1 VDIDAP
7 TALLGGLSP
16 ARFMQRHWQR
26 RPLVV
31 RGAWPG
37 VAAPLPRAALF
48 ELAARDDV
56 ESRLVVREGDGKGD
70 GKVDGDGARWRVRHG
85 PLSRRALPPLAQPHW
100 TLLVQGLDLHVEAA
114 HALLAPFRF
123 VPAARLDDLMVSWA
137 SAGGGVGAHV
147 DSYDVFLLQL
157 EGRRRWRF
165 GPARTTASRAFVP
178 GLPLKILARFEPT
191 DEVVLEPGD
200 MLYLPPLWAHDGT
213 ADGGACMTA
222 SVGFRAP
229 GARELARELLPRL
242 VDSEDD
248 DGAGSSGD
256 RLYADPGQA
265 ALTAAGAVPSPLV
278 EFARRAA
285 TQALAAPHALERALG
300 EWLTEPKPQVWFEAG
315 AASRSPRGRSALR
328 LDRRTRMLHDARHV
342 FINGESFRAG
352 GRDAALLQLLAD
364 TRRLEAADVARF
376 SAAARTLLDEWL
388 AAGWLHEVGPEDAK
402 GER

>member
-1 VDIDAP
+1 MDIDAA

-26 RPLVV
+26 LPLVV

-37 VAAPLPRAALF
+37 VAAPLARSALF

-56 ESRLVVREGDGKGD
+56 ESRLVEHLGPPH
-70 GKVDGDGARWRVRHG
+70 GATWRVRHG
-85 PLSRRALPPLAQPHW
+85 PLPRRALPPLARPGW

-137 SAGGGVGAHV
+137 SPGGGVGPHI

-165 GPARTTASRAFVP
+165 GPTRRAAARAFVP

-191 DEVVLEPGD
+191 HDVVLEPGD

-213 ADGGACMTA
+213 AEGGPCMTA

-229 GARELARELLPRL
+229 SAPELARELLPRL
-242 VDSEDD
+242 LD
-248 DGAGSSGD
+248 DGEVQRGAAHG
-256 RLYADPGQA
+256 A
-265 ALTAAGAVPSPLV
+265 ALYSDAAQPALAQAGAVPTALTA
-278 EFARRAA
+278 FARAA
-285 TQALAAPHALERALG
+285 VEREIEQALAAPGTLERALG
-300 EWLTEPKPQVWFEAG
+300 EWLSEPKPQVWFEAG
-315 AASRSPRGRSALR
+315 GARSGRGALR

-352 GRDAALLQLLAD
+352 GRDAALLRALAD
-364 TRRLEAADVARF
+364 ARHLGARQAARF
-376 SAAARTLLDEWL
+376 SDGAAALLDEWV
-388 AAGWLHEVGPEDAK
+388 AAGWLHEVPDNEGD
-402 GER
+402 ER